1 MPSAAKSQP
10 ATAAAPQPAPLHKAA
25 PVARPFA
32 GLLEPVIIEEVPA
45 SPLPGALVREH
56 VEAAWTWTLR
66 DLAPDLL
73 SAERAANGSLT
84 AAEVEAVAT
93 ELLARM
99 KDHLARADADFDT
112 GRRLR
117 AMLGS
122 DEARAALPAIIAA
135 LRHRALLTKAQGF
148 GRAVN
153 AISEEAALV
162 TALQSMPVQDP
173 ALAGLLFLAATGQVT
188 NPSRLVLAVIKICGN
203 PTEAAIIRSGFAPLI
218 DGLLTQAHNQLHLMK
233 PMGPFAD
240 IDLTC
245 RGLDRFHRL
254 VRAVTGFV
262 ELTRGGRWTAALSSL
277 TRQVSERIEPRLK
290 TVATDVNM
298 AMRRGREGSD
308 RLDNSAILSAMGGV
322 YLMAAVR
329 ECRDSLAVNATF
341 DQAWS
346 QTGQAL
352 ETHIERNLDL
362 LRRQPGDPVVGGR
375 LDAAIKMA
383 EVRFNADYADTL
395 RRARAAAERRS

>member
-1 MPSAAKSQP
+1 M
-10 ATAAAPQPAPLHKAA
+10 
-25 PVARPFA
+25 ARPFA
-32 GLLEPVIIEEVPA
+32 GLLEPVIVEELPA
-45 SPLPGALVREH
+45 SPLPGALARQH
-56 VEAAWTWTLR
+56 VEAAWTWVLR

-73 SAERAANGSLT
+73 SAERAANGSLS
-84 AAEVEAVAT
+84 AAELEDVAT

-99 KDHLARADADFDT
+99 KDQLSRAEADFDT

-122 DEARAALPAIIAA
+122 DEARAALPAVAAA

-153 AISEEAALV
+153 AISEEAGLV
-162 TALQSMPVQDP
+162 AALQSMPVQDP
-173 ALAGLLFLAATGQVT
+173 ALAGLLFLAAAGQVA

-203 PTEAAIIRSGFAPLI
+203 PSEAAIIRSGFAPLI
-218 DGLLTQAHNQLHLMK
+218 DGLLTQAQNQLHLMK

-254 VRAVTGFV
+254 VRAVTGYV
-262 ELTRGGRWTAALSSL
+262 ELTRGGRWTAALSAM

-290 TVATDVNM
+290 TVVTDLNM
-298 AMRRGREGSD
+298 AMRRGRDGSD
-308 RLDNSAILSAMGGV
+308 RLDNSAVLAAIGGV
-322 YLMAAVR
+322 YLLAAVR

-395 RRARAAAERRS
+395 RRARASAERRS

>member
-1 MPSAAKSQP
+1 M
-10 ATAAAPQPAPLHKAA
+10 
-25 PVARPFA
+25 ARPFA
-32 GLLEPVIIEEVPA
+32 GLLEPVIVEELPA
-45 SPLPGALVREH
+45 SPLPGALARQH
-56 VEAAWTWTLR
+56 VEAAWTWVLR

-84 AAEVEAVAT
+84 AAELEDVAT

-99 KDHLARADADFDT
+99 KDQLARAEADFDT

-122 DEARAALPAIIAA
+122 DEARAALPAVVAA

-153 AISEEAALV
+153 AISEEAGLV
-162 TALQSMPVQDP
+162 AALQSMPVQDP
-173 ALAGLLFLAATGQVT
+173 ALAGLLFLAAAGQVA

-203 PTEAAIIRSGFAPLI
+203 PSEATIIRSGFAPLI
-218 DGLLTQAHNQLHLMK
+218 DGLLTQAQNQLHLMK

-254 VRAVTGFV
+254 VRAVTGYV
-262 ELTRGGRWTAALSSL
+262 ELTRGGRWTAALSAM

-290 TVATDVNM
+290 TVVTDLNM
-298 AMRRGREGSD
+298 AMRRGRDGSD
-308 RLDNSAILSAMGGV
+308 RLDNSAVLAAIGGV
-322 YLMAAVR
+322 YLLAAVR

-352 ETHIERNLDL
+352 ETHLERNLDL

-395 RRARAAAERRS
+395 RRARASAERRS

>member
-10 ATAAAPQPAPLHKAA
+10 ASAAAPQPSLTTGA
-25 PVARPFA
+25 PFA
-32 GLLEPVIIEEVPA
+32 GVLEPVTVEELAA
-45 SPLPGALVREH
+45 SPLPGALARQH
-56 VEAAWTWTLR
+56 VEAAWTWVYR

-73 SAERAANGSLT
+73 SPERAANGTTT
-84 AAEVEAVAT
+84 AAEFEGVAP
-93 ELLARM
+93 EVLSRIKDQLAQ
-99 KDHLARADADFDT
+99 AETDFDT

-122 DEARAALPAIIAA
+122 DEARAALPAVLGA
-135 LRHRALLTKAQGF
+135 LRHRGLLVKAQAF

-153 AISEEAALV
+153 AISDEAGLV
-162 TALQSMPVQDP
+162 SALQSMPVQDP
-173 ALAGLLFLAATGQVT
+173 ALAGMLFLAATGQVT

-203 PTEAAIIRSGFAPLI
+203 PTEPAIIRSGYAPLI
-218 DGLLTQAHNQLHLMK
+218 DGLLTQAHNQVHLMQ

-245 RGLDRFHRL
+245 RGLGRFHRL
-254 VRAVTGFV
+254 VRAVTGYV
-262 ELTRGGRWTAALSSL
+262 ELSRGGRWTAALSGM

-290 TVATDVNM
+290 TVVTDLNM

-308 RLDNSAILSAMGGV
+308 RLDNSAILAAIGGV
-322 YLMAAVR
+322 YLLATVR
-329 ECRDSLAVNATF
+329 DCRDSLAVNAAF

-352 ETHIERNLDL
+352 ETHIQRNLEL
-362 LRRQPGDPVVGGR
+362 LRQNPGDAAVGGR
-375 LDAAIKMA
+375 IDAAIKMA
-383 EVRFNADYADTL
+383 EVRFNAEYAETL
-395 RRARAAAERRS
+395 RRARNSADRRN